1 MLIGLNKVLSSVEVK
16 MVVFVN
22 GFDFVVIN
30 IFFVEIFVLV
40 LEVSILFVTLLAIVV
55 VSCEE
60 VSSMVVARPGG
71 ESFVVWTVLQEI
83 WKPVKATD
91 PSV

>member
-60 VSSMVVARPGG
+60 VSFIVVARPGG
-71 ESFVVWTVLQEI
+71 VSFVVWTVLQEI
-83 WKPVKATD
+83 WKPVAATE